1 MAMMNFDQDFFNT
14 YNWLIAEKSFK
25 EIFTRFYSV
34 DEWIGLLWIR
44 YYNQLMNI
52 LLVIWLNKIIG
63 QQTSSLK
70 QTKWIVFLC
79 YHFLWTKFMN

>member
-34 DEWIGLLWIR
+34 DEWIGIVVDP
-44 YYNQLMNI
+44 I
-52 LLVIWLNKIIG
+52 L
-63 QQTSSLK
+63 
-70 QTKWIVFLC
+70 
-79 YHFLWTKFMN
+79 